1 MYALVSTM
9 NRVSPYL
16 GRIISLHRTV
26 AAADRADAVL
36 QRRTRRCNGESCY
49 IPTCVVELVA
59 PLRRQPG
66 ASRRWVLERDCR
78 YVKPEEHDYAY

>member
-1 MYALVSTM
+1 MYALVNTM
-9 NRVSPYL
+9 DRVSPYL
-16 GRIISLHRTV
+16 GTVISLHRTV

-36 QRRTRRCNGESCY
+36 QRRTRRRNGQHSY
-49 IPTCVVELVA
+49 IPTTIVELVT

-78 YVKPEEHDYAY
+78 HVAPEEHDYVY